1 MKSNEFVPTKSATVF
16 LRSYLC
22 PGEEKMQDLIHR
34 QGQLVVCLTLFA
46 FAVLAADVMGA
57 PPKIRVA
64 IVADARHQSEALA
77 AAELAK
83 YLKQQYPTGV
93 VFEVG
98 DSVNTST
105 TTHLIVVGSVASQG
119 DLLSDEQKVA
129 LRTPGSFVVFT
140 TKMEAKPA
148 GCIVGSDVQGT
159 WHGVYRLL
167 DRLGWGFY
175 LSFDTSPAVQS
186 DEFSFDGWH
195 LADRPLAPVRMVF
208 NWHNFLSGC
217 STWNVEHWQKW
228 IAQSQKMGY
237 NAVMVHAYGNNPMA
251 GFQFQGLQ
259 KPVGYLSSTRVG
271 RDWSTNHVND
281 VRRLWGGEVFD
292 SSVFGPDAA
301 IEGSDRER
309 TEAAQRLMSE
319 TFAFAER
326 RDVDVYFAVDVDT
339 TTANPQEMIESLPEH
354 ARFEIDVPAL
364 AWMGQEAGKAWLA
377 NPETAEG
384 FSFYKAQVKHLLGV
398 YPQIDCLVVWHRRG
412 GTPWMGF
419 KPESMPKQWQE
430 EYEEEVTK
438 TPGAEKLWHSH
449 HFFAQAKIVRAFQ
462 KAVKELGRDD
472 VKIAFG
478 SWDFQ
483 FLPAADRF
491 LPEGVALIPLDWMVL
506 RDASAFDTTERRA
519 SVAQVAA
526 HRPVIPIAWAHHD
539 DGNYAG
545 RPYTPYSNFYDRL
558 TEMECRAA
566 GYGIIHWTTKPLDLY
581 FKSLVDQVWA
591 ESKNLPLKATCRRM
605 ARHLVGPGQS
615 EVFAAYL
622 EAWVTTMPKI
632 GRETTDF
639 FIDHELKDLAGV
651 EAGGRKRLEMLNAV
665 VRSQLGPSGCEWL
678 DYFAGLEKY
687 VLDIYHTED
696 TFNRAKKQYAV
707 GDLGAARLTM
717 AECRPEDVIEHFA
730 KFSQRGGLTRGEQG
744 LVVSMNTRW
753 LPHYVR
759 FRQQLGIE
767 PVRYNFAPTSH
778 DLLAQM
784 RGVFTFHFGPDR
796 CVWQCFGTEE
806 TGAEVFTRPA
816 DARVHRPANM
826 PAAYEEICRNGV
838 ESDKPI
844 TLTIQPILDRGG
856 RSRLKPVPL
865 PAGKYQLTLL
875 MIEPFATAAGQ
886 RIFDVTVTPSG
897 QAGSD
902 QTDARTDHHT
912 DRVDL
917 YERAGGANRIVTLT
931 YPTELTVPGAVK
943 VTLTPV
949 KGKTLI
955 CGIRCARF

>member
-1 MKSNEFVPTKSATVF
+1 
-16 LRSYLC
+16 
-22 PGEEKMQDLIHR
+22 MQNLIHR
-34 QGQLVVCLTLFA
+34 QRRLIICFALFA
-46 FAVLAADVMGA
+46 FGVLATDVMGG
-57 PPKIRVA
+57 PPKNRVA
-64 IVADARHQSEALA
+64 IIADSGHQSEALA

-93 VFEVG
+93 AFEVG
-98 DSVNTST
+98 DSADKRAA
-105 TTHLIVVGSVASQG
+105 THVIVVGSAASQG
-119 DLLSDEQKVA
+119 DLLREPERAA

-140 TKMEAKPA
+140 RELEGKPV
-148 GCIVGSDVQGT
+148 GCIVGADAQGT
-159 WHGVYRLL
+159 WYGVYRLL
-167 DRLGWGFY
+167 TRLGWGFY
-175 LSFDTSPAVQS
+175 LSFDTCPAARF
-186 DEFSFDGWH
+186 ERFSFDGWQ
-195 LADRPLAPVRMVF
+195 LEDRPLVPVRMVF

-217 STWNVEHWQKW
+217 STWDLEHWQKW

-251 GFQFQGLQ
+251 GFQFRDLQ

-281 VRRLWGGEVFD
+281 VRRLWGGEVFG
-292 SSVFGPDAA
+292 SSVFGSVAA
-301 IEGSDRER
+301 IEGSDRAR

-319 TFAFAER
+319 AFAFAER
-326 RDVDVYFAVDVDT
+326 RNVHVYFAVDVDT

-354 ARFEIDVPAL
+354 ARFQIDVPAM

-377 NPETAEG
+377 NPDTPEG
-384 FSFYKAQVKHLLGV
+384 FSFYKAQVNHLLQV
-398 YPQIDCLVVWHRRG
+398 YPQIDCLVVWHRKG
-412 GTPWMGF
+412 NTPWMGF
-419 KPESMPKQWQE
+419 KPESMPKRWRE
-430 EYEEEVTK
+430 EYKQELTK

-462 KAVKELGRDD
+462 QSVKELGRDD

-491 LPEGVALIPLDWMVL
+491 LPEGVSLIPLDWMVL

-539 DGNYAG
+539 DGNYVG
-545 RPYTPYSNFYDRL
+545 RPYTPYSAFFDRL
-558 TEMECRAA
+558 TEMKCRAA

-591 ESKNLPLKATCRRM
+591 ASKNEPLETACRRM
-605 ARHLVGPGQS
+605 AEHLVGREQS
-615 EVFAAYL
+615 AAFGAYL

-632 GRETTDF
+632 GRETSDF

-651 EAGGRKRLEMLNAV
+651 EAGRRKRLEMLDAV
-665 VRSQLGPSGCEWL
+665 DRSQLGPSGCEWL
-678 DYFAGLEKY
+678 DYFTGLEKY
-687 VLDIYHTED
+687 VLDIYRTED
-696 TFNRAKKQYAV
+696 MFNRAKKQYAA
-707 GDLGAARLTM
+707 GDLDAARLTM
-717 AECRPEDVIEHFA
+717 AECRPEKAIEHFA
-730 KFSQRGGLTRGEQG
+730 AFSQRGGLTRGEQG

-759 FRQQLGIE
+759 FRQQLGME
-767 PVRYNFAPTSH
+767 PVRCNFAPTSH
-778 DLLAQM
+778 DLLAQS

-796 CVWQCFGTEE
+796 SVWQCFGTEE

-816 DARVHRPANM
+816 DAKTHRTADM
-826 PAAYEEICRNGV
+826 PVAYEEICHDGIQ
-838 ESDKPI
+838 SDKPI
-844 TLTIQPILDRGG
+844 TLSIQPILARGSRG
-856 RSRLKPVPL
+856 RLKPLPL
-865 PAGKYQLTLL
+865 PAGRYQLTVL
-875 MIEPFATAAGQ
+875 MLEPIATAAGQ

-897 QAGSD
+897 QADANGPGVRSD
-902 QTDARTDHHT
+902 QRT

-917 YERAGGANRIVTLT
+917 YQRAGGPNRIVTLT
-931 YPTELTVPGAVK
+931 YPLELTAPGGVK
-943 VTLTPV
+943 VTLTPI
-949 KGKTLI
+949 KGKALI
-955 CGIRCARF
+955 CGIRCARL